1 MNEEEKNFDYTMVP
15 GKELN
20 KVQSINDGKPLI
32 SIITGY
38 YNSKQYIKQT
48 AYSIINQTFPY
59 WEWIIVNDGST
70 EEGTSKIL
78 DEISK
83 LDSRIKIFNEE
94 NHGRI
99 VTRDIAISKAQCD
112 LIFVIDSDD
121 VIDRTML
128 ECCYWSMKTNPKAS
142 WVYSD
147 MANFEGME
155 FLWKPAFDCSK
166 EKKENLLSVCA
177 LIKKKDLLDV
187 GGYGVVDDNVH
198 EDWHLWLRMLEK
210 GYFPIRMSYYGF
222 WYRKKKEGGILN
234 SINKDKKKDKY
245 AREQIQ
251 KQAAKVKKDVQCLQ
265 FPTTTKGN
273 FDSYPYIFDWDRKPI
288 NKKGEKI
295 RLLFLYPWFRVGGA
309 DKFNY
314 DLISRIDKNKFDI
327 TILTTE
333 PCEYVWRQKFEQY
346 AEVFDLTTFLNR
358 QDWPAFIH
366 YIMKSRNIDL
376 VMISNSYFGFY
387 VVPWLKA
394 EFPDVIFTD
403 YTHNEN
409 WGWRNGE
416 YPRDSVAIDGFLDK
430 SYTCTKRLKNTMMN
444 EMERSI
450 DNVETVY
457 IGVDEKE
464 FDSSKIDIYSNKDI
478 EKYKDK
484 YKGKKSILF
493 LCRIAEEKRPI
504 FMLRVFQEL
513 LKNDKN
519 LLLLVVGDGDILP
532 EMKEVAKKEQIED
545 NVIFFGMQPHEATK
559 AFYKLADV
567 TVICSLTEGLTITTY
582 ESLAMGTPVVTADV
596 GGQKEL
602 VDSTCG
608 AVVQNIQTDETG
620 FYNRNYTEE
629 EISRYVK
636 AIERVL
642 KDESL
647 KNNCRNKILN
657 GFTVDKM
664 VEKFEDEFTK
674 MVKNGTVV
682 DKKTIVNKDLYKR
695 YIVLY
700 NQADKRVYFPQ
711 LFEKSAEASIWQD
724 KQDARRFR
732 FTRLKENLWRNPL
745 WRGFIK
751 ILQKTGIMNALKKSK
766 LKNMIKK
773 ICRI

>member
-1 MNEEEKNFDYTMVP
+1 MNKEEQYFDYTMVP
-15 GKELN
+15 GQSLN
-20 KVQSINDGKPLI
+20 KVQSINDGEPLI

-38 YNSKQYIKQT
+38 YNCKKYIKET

-70 EEGTSKIL
+70 EEGTEDTL
-78 DEISK
+78 NEIAA
-83 LDSRIKIFNEE
+83 LDSRIKIYNEE

-99 VTRDIAISKAQCD
+99 VTRDIAISRAKCD
-112 LIFVIDSDD
+112 LLFILDADD

-128 ECCYWSMKTNPKAS
+128 ECSYWSLKTNPTAS

-155 FLWKPAFDCSK
+155 FLWKQIFSSSK
-166 EKKENLLSVCA
+166 EKKENLLPVTA

-187 GGYGVVDDNVH
+187 GGYGVVDNDVH

-234 SINKDKKKDKY
+234 SINGDKEKDKHARKVIEEQAKK
-245 AREQIQ
+245 I
-251 KQAAKVKKDVQCLQ
+251 KKEVRCIQ
-265 FPTTTKGN
+265 FPTTTKSN
-273 FDSYPYIFDWDRKPI
+273 FDSYPNVFEWDRKPI
-288 NKKGEKI
+288 NIKGEKI
-295 RLLFLYPWFRVGGA
+295 RLLFIYPWFNVGGA

-314 DLISRIDKNKFDI
+314 DLVSRLDKNKFDI
-327 TILTTE
+327 SIVTTE
-333 PCEYVWRQKFEQY
+333 PSDYIWRQKFERY
-346 AEVFDLTTFLNR
+346 SEVFDLTTFLNR
-358 QDWPAFIH
+358 QDWPGFVH
-366 YIMKSRNIDL
+366 YLIKSRNIDL
-376 VMISNSYFGFY
+376 VMVSNSYFGFY
-387 VVPWLKA
+387 AVPWLKS

-430 SYTCTKRLKNTMMN
+430 SYTCTKKLKNTMMN
-444 EMERSI
+444 EMERTV

-464 FDSSKIDIYSNKDI
+464 FDSSEVDIFSNEDI
-478 EKYKDK
+478 AKYKDK
-484 YKGKKSILF
+484 YEGKKCILY
-493 LCRIAEEKRPI
+493 LCRISEEKRPI
-504 FMLRVFQEL
+504 LMLKIFKKL
-513 LKNDKN
+513 LEKDQN
-519 LLLLVVGDGDILP
+519 LLLLVVGDGDELP
-532 EMKEVAKKEQIED
+532 EMKETANREGIGE
-545 NVIFFGMQPHEATK
+545 NVIFYGMQSNESTK

-567 TVICSLTEGLTITTY
+567 SVICSLTEGLTITTY

-602 VDSTCG
+602 VDDTCG
-608 AVVQNIQTDETG
+608 AVVQNVQKDKDG

-629 EISRYVK
+629 EITRYVD
-636 AIERVL
+636 AIEKVL

-647 KNNCRNKILN
+647 KNNCRSKILGN
-657 GFTVDKM
+657 FTVDKM
-664 VEKFEDEFTK
+664 VEKFDEEFTTL
-674 MVKNGTVV
+674 VKCGTTIN
-682 DKKTIVNKDLYKR
+682 KQSIVNKDLYKR

-711 LFEKSAEASIWQD
+711 IEMEETNYQRPKAQRL
-724 KQDARRFR
+724 
-732 FTRLKENLWRNPL
+732 TRIKERLWKIPL
-745 WRGFIK
+745 WRGFVRF
-751 ILQKTGIMNALKKSK
+751 LQKIGVIKMLKK
-766 LKNMIKK
+766 LKVKEMFKK
-773 ICRI
+773 VCGM

>member
-1 MNEEEKNFDYTMVP
+1 MNEEEKYFDYTMVP
-15 GKELN
+15 GQSLN

-59 WEWIIVNDGST
+59 WEWIIINDGST
-70 EEGTSKIL
+70 EEGTKEIL
-78 DEISK
+78 DEIAS

-99 VTRDIAISKAQCD
+99 ITRDIAISKAQCD
-112 LIFVIDSDD
+112 LLFVIDSDD

-128 ECCYWSMKTNPKAS
+128 ECCYWSMKTNPNAS
-142 WVYSD
+142 WAYSD

-155 FLWKPAFDCSK
+155 FLWKQIFDCQL

-210 GYFPIRMSYYGF
+210 GYFPIRMNYYGF

-234 SINKDKKKDKY
+234 SINTNKEKDKY

-251 KQAAKVKKDVQCLQ
+251 KQAAKIKKDVKCIQ
-265 FPTTTKGN
+265 FPTTPKSDWTA
-273 FDSYPYIFDWDRKPI
+273 FPYTFDWDRKPI
-288 NKKGEKI
+288 NVKGEKI
-295 RLLFLYPWFRVGGA
+295 RLLFLFPWFKVGGA

-327 TILTTE
+327 TILTNE
-333 PCEYVWRQKFEQY
+333 PCDYIWRQKFEKY
-346 AEVFDLTTFLNR
+346 AEVFDMTTFLNR
-358 QDWPAFIH
+358 QDWPAFVH
-366 YIMKSRNIDL
+366 YIIKSRNIDL

-387 VVPWLKA
+387 VTPWLKS

-409 WGWRNGE
+409 WGARNGE
-416 YPRDSVAIDGFLDK
+416 YPRDSVAIDSFLDK
-430 SYTCTKRLKNTMMN
+430 SYTCTKKLKNTMMN

-450 DNVETVY
+450 DNIEAVY

-464 FDSSKIDIYSNKDI
+464 FDSKNIDIYSNKDI

-484 YKGKKSILF
+484 YEGKKKILF
-493 LCRIAEEKRPI
+493 ICRIAEEKRPI
-504 FMLRVFQEL
+504 FMLRVFQKL
-513 LKNDKN
+513 LEKDKN

-532 EMKEVAKKEQIED
+532 EMKQLAKAEHIED
-545 NVIFFGMQPHEATK
+545 NIIFYGMQPNEKTK

-567 TVICSLTEGLTITTY
+567 TVICSITEGLTITTY

-602 VDSTCG
+602 VDDTCG
-608 AVVQNIQTDETG
+608 AVVQNIQTDADG

-629 EISRYVK
+629 EISRYVN
-636 AIERVL
+636 AINKVL
-642 KDESL
+642 KNESL
-647 KNNCRNKILN
+647 KDNCRKKILN

-664 VEKFEDEFTK
+664 VQKFEEEFTTL
-674 MVKNGTVV
+674 VKNGTVV
-682 DKKTIVNKDLYKR
+682 KKENIANKDLYKR

-700 NQADKRVYFPQ
+700 NQVDRRVYFPQ
-711 LFEKSAEASIWQD
+711 ENMDDTQDYQKEA
-724 KQDARRFR
+724 KAFKMRRFKE
-732 FTRLKENLWRNPL
+732 RLWDNPL

-751 ILQKTGIMNALKKSK
+751 VLQKTGIIKLVKK
-766 LKNMIKK
+766 LKIKQLIKK
-773 ICRI
+773 IGGV